1 LTLASAATIR
11 RKAAMNLEAV
21 TGKLSHGTR
30 TQTGMR
36 SAAGS
41 KGWTRGI
48 KANTNTC
55 FLGKGRTT
63 TNNTTLR
70 LRVGAPSSYR
80 SLCAKARKDARR
92 RSGSCKAGGSD
103 LSSLFDGTS
112 SAKKT
117 GADGAT
123 KKQKESST
131 ATSVPEEVELKSDAG
146 FSYEL
151 LRDLLAAGE
160 WEKADD
166 ETRLKLIQLAGEEAV
181 LRDWVYFTEV
191 KDIPVAD
198 LKTIDNLWSSYSE
211 GRYGYSVQKKVW
223 IKNRKVWSKMFKEID
238 WVQGENNA
246 YRKWPLEF
254 DWKKD
259 AKKGHLP
266 LTNCLRGTQ
275 LFQAVLEHPAF
286 QQKKKKVATSIEKNS
301 VKI

>member
-1 LTLASAATIR
+1 
-11 RKAAMNLEAV
+11 
-21 TGKLSHGTR
+21 
-30 TQTGMR
+30 MR
-36 SAAGS
+36 M
-41 KGWTRGI
+41 RG
-48 KANTNTC
+48 
-55 FLGKGRTT
+55 G
-63 TNNTTLR
+63 
-70 LRVGAPSSYR
+70 
-80 SLCAKARKDARR
+80 
-92 RSGSCKAGGSD
+92 GSCKAGGSD

-117 GADGAT
+117 GDGGA
-123 KKQKESST
+123 KSQKRTEDNIN
-131 ATSVPEEVELKSDAG
+131 PEEVELNSDAG
-146 FSYEL
+146 LSYEL

-166 ETRLKLIQLAGEEAV
+166 ETRLKLIQLAGEEAI

-198 LKTIDNLWSSYSE
+198 LKTIDKLWSSYSG
-211 GRYGYSVQKKVW
+211 GRYGYSVQKKIW
-223 IKNRKVWSKMFKEID
+223 IKNRRVWSKMFKEID

-286 QQKKKKVATSIEKNS
+286 EEKKKKVATSIEKNS